1 MLYSKFDADQSLILI
16 KDFDFKKYVKLFNSF
31 KFENI
36 SYFVC
41 ENISIYPFLK
51 KTDRENT

>member
-36 SYFVC
+36 SYFVY

-51 KTDRENT
+51 KTNRENT